1 MKKEVSEMSKTVLIV
16 DDSASMRQLVSFAL
30 KDAGYEVIDAVNGRD
45 ALGKL
50 NGTKIE
56 MVLTDLN
63 MPEMDGIEFIKQ
75 FRNSSGYRF
84 TPVVMLTTESQES
97 KKQEGKQAGASGWIV
112 KPFTPEQLI
121 DVVKKFAR

>member
-1 MKKEVSEMSKTVLIV
+1 MSKTVLIV

-30 KDAGYEVIDAVNGRD
+30 KDSGYDVIDAVNGKD
-45 ALGKL
+45 AMNKL
-50 NGTKIE
+50 NGTKID
-56 MVLTDLN
+56 MVITDLN

-75 FRNSSGYRF
+75 LRTKSGYKF
-84 TPVVMLTTESQES
+84 TPIVMLTTESQES

-121 DVVKKFAR
+121 DIVKKFVK